1 MNALL
6 VSAGFLCELICFC
19 KIRDCITSGNLGD
32 IDTLS
37 TLIPMMN
44 KGMRESFSICPRV
57 VVHPSALVA

>member
-32 IDTLS
+32 IDTYD
-37 TLIPMMN
+37 
-44 KGMRESFSICPRV
+44 E
-57 VVHPSALVA
+57 